1 MTMFHWVTY
10 SFDAETQQPSQGTFH
25 FRSVANGNSE
35 KQRRVMDYNLL
46 NKVRIYGPIKIRL
59 TK

>member
-35 KQRRVMDYNLL
+35 KQ
-46 NKVRIYGPIKIRL
+46 
-59 TK
+59 TKKSDGL